1 MELKVRDRVVCTV
14 VYEGNTSTVG
24 KHGTIIEEFISD
36 NGSIYFSVQ
45 FDEKL
50 IDGHSGNNEEGKS
63 GYCWCI
69 PSEHLIREATTKHD
83 GSRLVFNFVVH
94 G

>member
-36 NGSIYFSVQ
+36 NGIELPCDMFT
-45 FDEKL
+45 
-50 IDGHSGNNEEGKS
+50 ITTNE
-63 GYCWCI
+63 
-69 PSEHLIREATTKHD
+69 
-83 GSRLVFNFVVH
+83 LVSH
-94 G
+94 

>member
-36 NGSIYFSVQ
+36 NGSIIELPCDMFT
-45 FDEKL
+45 
-50 IDGHSGNNEEGKS
+50 ITTNE
-63 GYCWCI
+63 
-69 PSEHLIREATTKHD
+69 
-83 GSRLVFNFVVH
+83 LVSH
-94 G
+94 